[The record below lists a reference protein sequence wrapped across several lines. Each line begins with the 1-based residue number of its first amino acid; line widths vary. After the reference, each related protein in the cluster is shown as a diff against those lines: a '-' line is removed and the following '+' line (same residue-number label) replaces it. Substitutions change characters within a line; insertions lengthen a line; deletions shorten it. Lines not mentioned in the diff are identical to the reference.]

1 MGSHSS
7 YTRQTIDDY
16 RNGAA
21 HAVILASPCEDE
33 ELRDVYLSIARTW
46 IHLAEEIE
54 RNLDEESHWQSAGFR
69 NH

>member
-21 HAVILASPCEDE
+21 HAVILASPCEDA

-46 IHLAEEIE
+46 MQLAERIE
-54 RNLDEESHWQSAGFR
+54 YDLHEGCGKPH
-69 NH
+69 

>member
-1 MGSHSS
+1 MVSHSS

-33 ELRDVYLSIARTW
+33 VLRDVYLSIARNW
-46 IHLAEEIE
+46 MHLAEKIE
-54 RNLDEESHWQSAGFR
+54 RGPHEECD
-69 NH
+69 

>member
-21 HAVILASPCEDE
+21 HAVILSSPCEDAK
-33 ELRDVYLSIARTW
+33 LRDVYLSTARTW
-46 IHLAEEIE
+46 MKLAEKIE
-54 RNLDEESHWQSAGFR
+54 RDLDEECD
-69 NH
+69 